1 MVQQILIS
9 AIIIVSLGMFLW
21 GKLRYDIVA
30 FLALFLAM
38 ILGLVPLE
46 EMFAGFIHPV
56 VILIISM
63 VVISKGL
70 TNSGIIDIIARH
82 LKFAGKHPSLQI
94 AILVAFTAFLSAF
107 INSMGALAFVIP
119 IAMRM
124 ARQSGTRLSMFLIPI
139 AFASHFG
146 GSFTLI
152 GNVSNIIVSGFRAE
166 ETIPFGFFD
175 FATVSFPLILVGIC
189 FIALIGWRLVPKRE
203 DIFSRSASL
212 ERYTTEIKVPETSP
226 IIGKTIR
233 DFRAF
238 TKEYFTVSAILR
250 GDQRISV
257 PSFFTTIQ
265 EGDVVIIE
273 AEKDAIEAIIAIA
286 KLELVWKKPF
296 EKGGDESS
304 EVVEVAVPVSSSL
317 IGETAKEMRLHH
329 NYGVN
334 VLALHRPGMG
344 LTGRVGEARFR
355 HGDVLII
362 QGYIEDINRFIRS
375 FDLFSL
381 KEREFRFEGR
391 KERALLASGIF
402 AAAVV
407 VSVFNVFPIH
417 IVFAIAALAIVLAKF
432 VSPKEMYGSV
442 NFSMIVLLAVMLQLG
457 FAFQDTGVAATLA
470 SSLFLLP
477 WEISPTVALAII
489 FVASIWLSDI
499 LSNTTVAV
507 LLAPV
512 AISTAHLLGVSVDPF
527 LIAVAIGS
535 ASSYL
540 TPIGHQSNIFVMGIG
555 GYKFTDYWRLG
566 LPLEILTF
574 VIGLPLILY
583 FWAF

>member
-1 MVQQILIS
+1 
-9 AIIIVSLGMFLW
+9 MFLW

-30 FLALFLAM
+30 FLALFFAM

-70 TNSGIIDIIARH
+70 TNSGVIDIIARH
-82 LKFAGKHPSLQI
+82 LKFAGNHPSLQI

-124 ARQSGTRLSMFLIPI
+124 ARQSGTRLSLFLIPI

-166 ETIPFGFFD
+166 EFAPFGFFD

-189 FIALIGWRLVPKRE
+189 FISLIGWRLVPKRE
-203 DIFSRSASL
+203 DVFSRSTTL
-212 ERYTTEIKVPETSP
+212 ERYATEIKVPETSP

-233 DFRAF
+233 DFRTF
-238 TKEYFTVSAILR
+238 TKEDFSVSAILR
-250 GDQRISV
+250 GNQRISA
-257 PSFFTTIQ
+257 PSFFTTIRK
-265 EGDVVIIE
+265 GDVVIIE
-273 AEKDAIEAIIAIA
+273 AEKDAIEAIISIA
-286 KLELVWKKPF
+286 KVELVWKKPF
-296 EKGGDESS
+296 KKAGNGEPF
-304 EVVEVAVPVSSSL
+304 EVVEVAVPATSSL
-317 IGETAKEMRLHH
+317 IRETAKDMELRH
-329 NYGVN
+329 NYHVN
-334 VLALHRPGMG
+334 LLALHRPVMG
-344 LTGRVGEARFR
+344 LTGRVGEARIR
-355 HGDVLII
+355 HGDILII
-362 QGYIEDINRFIRS
+362 QGHPEDINRFIRS
-375 FDLFSL
+375 FDLFLL

-407 VSVFNVFPIH
+407 VSVFGIFPIH
-417 IVFAIAALAIVLAKF
+417 VVFAIAALAIVLTKF

-442 NFSMIVLLAVMLQLG
+442 DFSMIVLLAVMLQLG
-457 FAFQDTGVAATLA
+457 FAFQNTGAAATLA
-470 SSLFLLP
+470 GSLFLLP
-477 WEISPTVALAII
+477 WEVSPTVALAII
-489 FVASIWLSDI
+489 LLASIWLSDI

-512 AISTAHLLGVSVDPF
+512 AISTAHLLGVSMDPF

-555 GYKFTDYWRLG
+555 GYRFTDYWRLG

-574 VIGLPLILY
+574 AIGLPLILY